1 MRVYKK
7 RSRGFWTI
15 LVLGVLMGGLL
26 RQDMVMTVRA
36 ETENTAFSIDAQ
48 MMPSDGEKTYKIR
61 LTIENLGA
69 DWEGTARLMV
79 EEDYRKP
86 SAYDTVI
93 SLPQGSKKQFV
104 VKVPTDSIN
113 DTDGTVSVT
122 LLDKKSQKSAE
133 KEFKRLLSGGMEAL
147 SMGILSDDYTA
158 LTYLDM
164 GGEQIYY
171 YGEQYPI
178 KLVELRQDNLEDLLD
193 SLEFL
198 VIDNYNTGVLTDEEM
213 EDIRLWNDNGGVLII
228 GTGASGEDTLSGF
241 ENGYLGVSCTGIYAP
256 EDIEQNIF
264 STSVD
269 LSRMTLAKLQG
280 VNSNQINAYSGAWA
294 AGGGS
299 VAWAVG
305 DGSVAVL
312 PYALTELGEMQS
324 DFYRDYTQESFVMEL
339 LNETSS
345 YADARYTRLG
355 YYDSFGSYIIRM
367 LEVLGNSNSP
377 LRFGVLK
384 ALVIG
389 YVILAGPVCYL
400 VLRFLKKRELYWV
413 AVPAMAFVAIGLVF
427 LAGRGFEVVSTRVYS
442 VTVEDL
448 SGKGGQ
454 KTYLYC
460 YDANRKE
467 WELRMAEGY
476 EYAGGMSWS
485 YQDSLD
491 SEAYYYRMRTEGD
504 TLYVGMNP
512 TSNFE
517 DGYFYVSGSGG
528 QSVEGELGA
537 EKLRVDW
544 FGMDGTVT
552 NGTDR
557 DLKYF
562 AVVTQDVV
570 YVYENLPAGG
580 ICDLGT
586 TAPLYWDTQSS
597 LWSSYMFDFLYDIV
611 EEGER
616 QKISDLSA
624 LGAGIWAV
632 YPQLGSTDVL
642 VIGVTEDWEKTVDDS
657 CSEISYGCLYM
668 VQ

>member
-1 MRVYKK
+1 MRVDKK
-7 RSRGFWTI
+7 RSRGFWAI
-15 LVLGVLMGGLL
+15 LALGVLMGGLL

-36 ETENTAFSIDAQ
+36 EAENTAFSIDAQ
-48 MMPSDGEKTYKIR
+48 MMPSDGETYEIR

-79 EEDYRKP
+79 EENYRKP

-104 VKVPTDSIN
+104 VKVPTDNID

-122 LLDKKSQKSAE
+122 LLDRKSQKSAE

-147 SMGILSDDYTA
+147 SMGILSDDYLV

-164 GGEQIYY
+164 GGAQIYY
-171 YGEQYPI
+171 YNEEYPI

-193 SLEFL
+193 SLTFL
-198 VIDNYNTGVLTDEEM
+198 VIDNYNTGVLTDEE
-213 EDIRLWNDNGGVLII
+213 IQNIQIWNENGGVLII
-228 GTGASGEDTLSGF
+228 GTGAYGEDTLGGF
-241 ENGYLGVSCTGIYAP
+241 ENSYLGVSCKGIHAP
-256 EDIEQNIF
+256 EDIAQNIF
-264 STSVD
+264 NTSVD
-269 LSRMTLAKLQG
+269 LSQMTLADLQG
-280 VNSNQINAYSGAWA
+280 VNFSQVNFYSGAWFW
-294 AGGGS
+294 S
-299 VAWAVG
+299 VG

-312 PYALTELGEMQS
+312 PYALTELGKMQA
-324 DFYRDYTQESFVMEL
+324 DFYRDYTQEGFVMNILDEA
-339 LNETSS
+339 SR
-345 YADARYTRLG
+345 YANARYTSLG
-355 YYDSFGSYIIRM
+355 YYDSFNSYIQRM

-389 YVILAGPVCYL
+389 YVILVGPVCYL
-400 VLRFLKKRELYWV
+400 VLRLLKKRELYWV

-427 LAGRGFEVVSTRVYS
+427 LAGRGFEVVSTKVYS
-442 VTVEDL
+442 VTVENL

-460 YDANRKE
+460 YDANHKE

-491 SEAYYYRMRTEGD
+491 SEAYYYHMRTEGN
-504 TLYVGMNP
+504 TLYVGMKP

-517 DGYFYVSGSGG
+517 DSYFCVSGR
-528 QSVEGELGA
+528 QSVEGGLEV

-557 DLKYF
+557 DLQYF
-562 AVVTQDVV
+562 AVVSQDMV

-580 ICDLGT
+580 TCDLGT
-586 TAPLYWDTQSS
+586 TVPLYGDSQSS
-597 LWSSYMFDFLYDIV
+597 LWSSYMFDFLSDIV

-624 LGAGIWAV
+624 LGVGIWSV
-632 YPQLGSTDVL
+632 YPQIGSTDVL
-642 VIGVTEDWEKTVDDS
+642 VIGVTEDWEKTVDDN
-657 CSEISYGCLYM
+657 CSEISYGCLYT